1 MSLRTA
7 TSGKDPM
14 SRVYTLLIGLLLS
27 LISLSLQAAQL
38 TASVDRTR
46 LNAGETV
53 ELTLETDDVTQFG
66 KPDMSALESSFEV
79 RDTRQLNSL
88 KTLDGSSQATTRW
101 IVTLLPRETGSV
113 LIPSLQLGE
122 LKSQPLTL
130 QVLQS
135 EPQDPGSHLAS
146 IFIEASLDQD
156 SVYVQ
161 AQTVLTLRVYHSVS
175 LFDDSSLSPLQVP
188 DARVEKLGDSRTY
201 EKLIN
206 GVRHGVIETRYA
218 IYPQQSGVL
227 KIPAQVFSATL
238 VQTPAEGS
246 QGQDAN
252 PFGPQP
258 GRSVRVKS
266 AEVPLTVKPKPADY
280 PADVAWLPA
289 RSISLEESWSPEP
302 GTTQVGDSLTRTLIL
317 KAEGLAGAQ
326 LPPLPPTEVPGLRR
340 YPDQPQLRNLPS
352 ERGLIGTREEREALV
367 PTRAGAIDL
376 PAVEVTWWNT
386 REDHLEHT
394 SLAARTLQ
402 ISSNPGLAVDTPVN
416 NDMSGV
422 TVIGPPVWP
431 WQLSTLLLAC
441 TTFYGFALWW
451 RARGQPA
458 IARAVQTGPSPRTV
472 LDDLKR
478 ACLANDPQGTRQ
490 ALDAW
495 ARQQPETL
503 AEMAARFV
511 PLSDALDGLN
521 GALYSETGKLWLG
534 EDLWRAVRKLP
545 AAEHIKDPAG
555 DAGLPPLYPK

>member
-1 MSLRTA
+1 
-7 TSGKDPM
+7 M
-14 SRVYTLLIGLLLS
+14 SRVYTLLTGLLLA
-27 LISLSLQAAQL
+27 LVAMSLQAAQL

-66 KPDMSALESSFEV
+66 KPDMSVLEGSFEV

-88 KTLDGSSQATTRW
+88 KTLDGNSQATTRW

-113 LIPSLQLGE
+113 VIPALQLGE

-130 QVLQS
+130 QVVQS
-135 EPQDPGSHLAS
+135 EAKEPGSQLAP

-161 AQTVLTLRVYHSVS
+161 AQAVLTLRVYHSVS

-188 DARVEKLGDSRTY
+188 DARVEKLGDPRTY

-218 IYPQQSGVL
+218 IYPQQSGAL
-227 KIPAQVFSATL
+227 IIPAQVFSATL
-238 VQTPAEGS
+238 VQPPADNT
-246 QGQDAN
+246 QGHDAN

-258 GRSVRVKS
+258 GKLMRVKS
-266 AEVPLTVKPKPADY
+266 SEVTLTVKTKPANY
-280 PADVAWLPA
+280 PADTPWLPA
-289 RSISLEESWSPEP
+289 RSISLEENWSPEP
-302 GTTQVGDSLTRTLIL
+302 GSTQVGDSLTRTLTL

-326 LPPLPPTEVPGLRR
+326 LPPLPATEVPGLRR

-367 PTRAGAIDL
+367 PGRAGAIDL

-386 REDHLEHT
+386 HEDYLEHT
-394 SLAARTLQ
+394 SLPARTLQ
-402 ISSNPGLAVDTPVN
+402 INSNPGLAVDTPVS
-416 NDMSGV
+416 DMSGV

-431 WQLSTLLLAC
+431 WQASTLLFAC
-441 TTFYGFALWW
+441 TTLLGFGLWW

-458 IARAVQTGPSPRTV
+458 IARTVQTGPSPRTV

-478 ACLANDPQGTRQ
+478 ACMVNDPQGTRQ

-534 EDLWRAVRKLP
+534 QDLWRAVRKLP
-545 AAEHIKDPAG
+545 AAEHIQDPAG